1 MLKGIAKKRCH
12 FYPSQDDYISSFF
25 FSKSMSDSNFELYI
39 KPEIAITEKI
49 LLGRSYHYVPL

>member
-12 FYPSQDDYISSFF
+12 FYPSQADYISFF

-49 LLGRSYHYVPL
+49 SLGRSYHYVPL